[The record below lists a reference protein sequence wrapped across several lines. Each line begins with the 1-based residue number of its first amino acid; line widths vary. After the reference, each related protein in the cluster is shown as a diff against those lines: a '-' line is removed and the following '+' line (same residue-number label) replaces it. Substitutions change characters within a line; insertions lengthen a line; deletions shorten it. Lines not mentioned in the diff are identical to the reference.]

1 MGGLHGTDPH
11 EPVPDRLA
19 ALMRRVRGSAR
30 RRDGPVTAP
39 PSPRGPGAVVL
50 GGDYQGLGIVRSLGA
65 LGAPVCIVD
74 DERSIG
80 PFSRHATYA
89 VRVHDLADG
98 DRLLDNLLAIGRGLS
113 LDGWMLFPTRDETVA
128 AISERRDQLS
138 GLFRVPTPDWS
149 TIRWAWDKRNTHYLG
164 AELGVPVPRTWY
176 PEAVDELDE
185 IDFPFPV
192 AVKPAIK
199 PNFTRETGAKAWKAD
214 NREELCRLFR
224 RAGKI
229 VEPGEVMVQE
239 LIPGDGRRQF
249 AYCAFFRDGRAVG
262 SMTVRRLR
270 QHPPLFG
277 RASTYVE
284 TVDLPLLEDLSKRV
298 LRAIAFYGLVELEYK
313 LDARTGEYKLLDI
326 NARTWGYHA
335 LGALAGV
342 DFSQLLFLDQIG
354 EDVEPRRARAGV
366 TWMRMT
372 TDLPTALS
380 HVLAGELSLRSYARS
395 ARRSAAD
402 AVFSWQD
409 PIPGMAEL
417 ALIPYLAVKRGF

>member
-1 MGGLHGTDPH
+1 MGGLHGTEPY

-19 ALMRRVRGSAR
+19 AIVRRARGRAR
-30 RRDGPVTAP
+30 RHDAPATAQV
-39 PSPRGPGAVVL
+39 SPRGPGAVVL

-65 LGAPVCIVD
+65 LGAPVCVVD

-89 VRVHDLADG
+89 FRVQDLADG
-98 DRLLDNLLAIGRGLS
+98 DRLLDNLLAIGQGLS

-149 TIRWAWDKRNTHYLG
+149 TVRWAWDKRNTHHLG
-164 AELGVPVPRTWY
+164 AELGVPVPRTCY
-176 PEAVDELDE
+176 PGAVDDLDE

-199 PNFTRETGAKAWKAD
+199 PDFMRATRAKAWKAD
-214 NREELCRLFR
+214 DRDELSRLFH
-224 RAGKI
+224 RAREI
-229 VEPGEVMVQE
+229 VGPGEVMVQE

-249 AYCAFFRDGRAVG
+249 AYCSFFRDGRAVG

-284 TVDLPLLEDLSKRV
+284 TIDLPLLEDLSKRV
-298 LRAIAFYGLVELEYK
+298 LRALAFYGLVELEYK
-313 LDARTGEYKLLDI
+313 FDARTGEYKLLDI
-326 NARTWGYHA
+326 NARTWGYHS

-342 DFSQLLFLDQIG
+342 DFPQLLFLDQIG

-366 TWMRMT
+366 RWMRIT
-372 TDLPTALS
+372 TDLPTALG
-380 HVLAGELSLRSYARS
+380 HVLGGELSLRSYARS
-395 ARRSAAD
+395 ARRTAGD

-409 PIPGMAEL
+409 PLPGMVEL
-417 ALIPYLAVKRGF
+417 TLIPYLAAKRGF